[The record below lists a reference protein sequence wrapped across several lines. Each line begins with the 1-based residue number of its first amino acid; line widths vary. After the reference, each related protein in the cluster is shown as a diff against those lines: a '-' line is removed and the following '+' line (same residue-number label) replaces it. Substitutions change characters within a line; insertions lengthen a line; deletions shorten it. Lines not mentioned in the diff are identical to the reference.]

1 MGCFTLLFSV
11 VLAILPEQKPLA
23 QWLLQKFQNI
33 MGMVFAWCTLWS
45 LSMYVRQ
52 THWFGK
58 LLRAAAQWS

>member
-1 MGCFTLLFSV
+1 MR
-11 VLAILPEQKPLA
+11 
-23 QWLLQKFQNI
+23 LQKFQNI

-58 LLRAAAQWS
+58 LLRALAHF